1 MVSICG
7 VPVPVLL
14 YIVGPTPRWRL
25 VVCWLSWSMMAPLR
39 PRRHSVSDVIEGYAA
54 AAAAAAP
61 AHNKHYSNPPRPA
74 NNTSITVRNREN
86 GNVLEDS
93 QWCILG
99 SADDDDNLLLDIP
112 HTVC

>member
-39 PRRHSVSDVIEGYAA
+39 PRRQSVSDVIEGYA

-74 NNTSITVRNREN
+74 NNTSTTVRNREN

-93 QWCILG
+93 KWCILR
-99 SADDDDNLLLDIP
+99 STDYDDNLLLDIP
-112 HTVC
+112 HTVR